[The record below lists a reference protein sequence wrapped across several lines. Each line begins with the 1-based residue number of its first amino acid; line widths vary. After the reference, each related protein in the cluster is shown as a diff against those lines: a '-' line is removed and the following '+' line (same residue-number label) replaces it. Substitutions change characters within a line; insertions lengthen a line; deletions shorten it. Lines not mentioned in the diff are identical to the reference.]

1 MYVDG
6 IKGEE
11 FDDINMA
18 DFSSDSSTVYYT
30 DGNTR
35 KYNNYSING
44 KYYFYCGKK
53 DGKWYAIINGLK
65 GEPFDGIYDGLVLH
79 PSVGDEYSYI
89 GISGKNKYLIKDG
102 KKIDISFTDDIIY
115 DSFQYIPNSN
125 KIMFFASS
133 NGKKY
138 IVVDGIKGEEFDNL
152 YISIQD
158 FGIVGVYFS
167 KDGNN
172 YFYFGKKD
180 GKWSLIKN
188 TNKILTF
195 DADYIEND
203 FISSSNGEK
212 YVFTFLKGNN
222 TYYLVS
228 NGIISDKNS
237 KLIVKPVLD
246 DFNNMA
252 YVTKNNNVISLII
265 NGKTIKTYGDEGE
278 FYNIK
283 YNSKDNSFVYFYYTL
298 HWLSSNTFSKLEGV
312 INYNLS
318 TKKITEYKNT
328 LNDLK
333 VIDSF
338 LGKYKVLPVEKKYK
352 IEDKLN
358 ELIKNLKPGT
368 KNYGVIYKLL
378 QTIK

>member
-1 MYVDG
+1 MYVDW
-6 IKGEE
+6 IKWEE

-30 DGNTR
+30 DWNTR
-35 KYNNYSING
+35 KYNNYSINW
-44 KYYFYCGKK
+44 KYYFYCWKK
-53 DGKWYAIINGLK
+53 DWKWYAIINWLK
-65 GEPFDGIYDGLVLH
+65 WEPFDGIYDWLVLH
-79 PSVGDEYSYI
+79 PSVWDEYSYI
-89 GISGKNKYLIKDG
+89 WISWKNKYLIKDW

-133 NGKKY
+133 NWKKY
-138 IVVDGIKGEEFDNL
+138 IVVDWIKWEEFDNL

-158 FGIVGVYFS
+158 FWIVWVYFS
-167 KDGNN
+167 KDWNN
-172 YFYFGKKD
+172 YFYFWKKD
-180 GKWSLIKN
+180 WKWSLIKN

-203 FISSSNGEK
+203 FISSSNWEK
-212 YVFTFLKGNN
+212 YVFTFLKWNN

-228 NGIISDKNS
+228 NWIISDKNS

-265 NGKTIKTYGDEGE
+265 NWKTIKTYWDEGE

-298 HWLSSNTFSKLEGV
+298 HWLSSNTFSKLEWV

-358 ELIKNLKPGT
+358 ELIKNLKPWT
-368 KNYGVIYKLL
+368 KNYWVIYKLL